1 MVRAQKVQGQR
12 DTGASVKRRSALIL
26 TGLAIAMMGAASAL
40 VDHKRLI
47 WNRTQSAPI
56 GLYWRSDG
64 PLTLNGWAVVS
75 ASSEAARWT
84 SENGFTGADWPLV
97 KRIAGLPG
105 DEICR
110 EKETI
115 LINESVVAE
124 AILEA
129 SGGLELPRWQ
139 GCHMLQNGE
148 VFLLNDHPRSLD
160 GRYFGVVKESDLDGV
175 AILLWSSR

>member
-12 DTGASVKRRSALIL
+12 DTGASVKRRTALIL
-26 TGLAIAMMGAASAL
+26 LGIAIGLIGSASVIA
-40 VDHKRLI
+40 DQKRLI

-75 ASSEAARWT
+75 ARSEAARWT
-84 SENGFTGADWPLV
+84 SAHGFTGADWPLV

-110 EKETI
+110 ENETI
-115 LINESVVAE
+115 LINQSVAAE
-124 AILEA
+124 ALLEA
-129 SGGLELPRWQ
+129 SGSLSLPRWQ
-139 GCHMLQNGE
+139 GCHVLQDGE
-148 VFLLNDHPRSLD
+148 VFLLNEHPRSLD
-160 GRYFGVVKESDLDGV
+160 GRYFGIMQDSDLEGV
-175 AILLWSSR
+175 AILLWEQR

>member
-12 DTGASVKRRSALIL
+12 DTGAAVRRRSALIL
-26 TGLAIAMMGAASAL
+26 TGLAIAMMGAANVL
-40 VDHKRLI
+40 VDQNRLI
-47 WNRTQSAPI
+47 WNRTESAPV

-75 ASSEAARWT
+75 ASSEAAGWT
-84 SENGFTGADWPLV
+84 SENGFTGADWLLV

-110 EKETI
+110 ENETI
-115 LINESVVAE
+115 LINKSVVAE

-129 SGGLELPRWQ
+129 SGGLSLPRWQ
-139 GCHMLQNGE
+139 GCHVLQDGE
-148 VFLLNDHPRSLD
+148 VFLLNEHPRSLD
-160 GRYFGVVKESDLDGV
+160 GRYFGIMQDSDLQGV
-175 AILLWSSR
+175 ATLLWEQR